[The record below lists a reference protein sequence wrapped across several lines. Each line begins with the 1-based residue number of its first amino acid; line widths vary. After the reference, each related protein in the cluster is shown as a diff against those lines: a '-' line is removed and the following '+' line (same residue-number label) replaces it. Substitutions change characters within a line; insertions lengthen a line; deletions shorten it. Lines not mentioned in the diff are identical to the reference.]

1 MKYSEGNEFSR
12 AEVKVFYDFC
22 FGITVMPSFKAKL
35 NY

>member
-1 MKYSEGNEFSR
+1 MKYLEGNEFSR

-22 FGITVMPSFKAKL
+22 FGKTARSSFRAKL